1 MGKTLNLNAYPLDV
15 MSAVNK
21 TYSCIEQGGERV
33 PIQLNVSFHNIYNWI
48 TYLIKSEN
56 GKIFGYTASCA
67 DYLNV
72 SSLATSLPAL
82 TQQLAL
88 AKLYLLIDL
97 IRDQESGS
105 LLIIAWLRPIYQ
117 PLLNCCYINV
127 KLIITAV
134 PNWIKCSCQFS
145 NAINLHKSLWNQN

>member
-1 MGKTLNLNAYPLDV
+1 MGKI
-15 MSAVNK
+15 S
-21 TYSCIEQGGERV
+21 
-33 PIQLNVSFHNIYNWI
+33 
-48 TYLIKSEN
+48 
-56 GKIFGYTASCA
+56 GYTAPYA

-72 SSLATSLPAL
+72 DSLVTSLPAL
-82 TQQLAL
+82 IQQLVL

-105 LLIIAWLRPIYQ
+105 LLIIAWLWPIYQ

-134 PNWIKCSCQFS
+134 PN
-145 NAINLHKSLWNQN
+145 

>member
-1 MGKTLNLNAYPLDV
+1 MCV
-15 MSAVNK
+15 
-21 TYSCIEQGGERV
+21 CIEQGGESF
-33 PIQLNVSFHNIYNWI
+33 PFQLNVYFHNIYNWI

-56 GKIFGYTASCA
+56 GKIFEYAVPYA

-82 TQQLAL
+82 IWQLVL
-88 AKLYLLIDL
+88 ANLYLLTDL

-105 LLIIAWLRPIYQ
+105 LLIIAWLWPIYQ